1 MKLTENE
8 RKFAKRYLAV
18 YTKHNGDIP
27 SNEWVKKDGL
37 SDYRQKLGISMLR
50 ARDIG
55 IEVAKE
61 YFSNN
66 ENTKTIEYETSNSS
80 INNELISNYKFL
92 IMENKDSLNTKEQL
106 RSYLSQ
112 VINELVKA
120 TKEDASQ
127 EGKNIGQAYVAN
139 IVNQATDQIATL
151 FSNPLLRERLE
162 ILYEFQKHNLDI
174 LKDYKEEIKF
184 AAALQEDIRKERAK
198 FFAETLKDVSGTLKE
213 TGVDEKVKSRWI
225 QELVSS
231 YTQSL
236 DMSGRLI
243 KDNTIDTID
252 SINNDIKNQVDDN
265 SKNK

>member
-1 MKLTENE
+1 MTDEEQRLVN
-8 RKFAKRYLAV
+8 RYLEL
-18 YTKHNGDIP
+18 YEKYNGDIP
-27 SNEWVKKDGL
+27 FREWTEGGL
-37 SDYRQKLGISMLR
+37 WHYSQSLGISLKR
-50 ARDIG
+50 
-55 IEVAKE
+55 AKE
-61 YFSNN
+61 ITNN
-66 ENTKTIEYETSNSS
+66 AVKFF
-80 INNELISNYKFL
+80 NNKPYKHFA
-92 IMENKDSLNTKEQL
+92 IMEEKGKQLEVRESLRKLIVTVL
-106 RSYLSQ
+106 GD
-112 VINELVKA
+112 LVQA
-120 TKEDASQ
+120 TKDDVGNNTESV
-127 EGKNIGQAYVAN
+127 GQAY
-139 IVNQATDQIATL
+139 IAHIAELTTEKVVDL
-151 FSNPLLRERLE
+151 VTNPLLRERLE

-252 SINNDIKNQVDDN
+252 NINNDIKNQVDDN

>member
-1 MKLTENE
+1 M
-8 RKFAKRYLAV
+8 
-18 YTKHNGDIP
+18 
-27 SNEWVKKDGL
+27 DGRWFWHY
-37 SDYRQKLGISMLR
+37 SQSLGISLKR
-50 ARDIG
+50 AREIT
-55 IEVAKE
+55 
-61 YFSNN
+61 NN
-66 ENTKTIEYETSNSS
+66 AVKFF
-80 INNELISNYKFL
+80 NNKPYKHFA
-92 IMENKDSLNTKEQL
+92 IMEEKGKQLEVRESLRKLIVTVL
-106 RSYLSQ
+106 GD
-112 VINELVKA
+112 LVQA
-120 TKEDASQ
+120 TKDDVGNNTESV
-127 EGKNIGQAYVAN
+127 GQAY
-139 IVNQATDQIATL
+139 IAHIAELTTEKVVDL
-151 FSNPLLRERLE
+151 VTNPLLRERLE